1 LIFDPTVG
9 DVISGTGDGN
19 LKMNINT
26 LGNFQMYGDY
36 TIRDGKYLLTLQNI
50 INKKFNIESG
60 STISW
65 NGDPFEAQIN
75 INAIYKL
82 RASLSEI
89 LQDSSRQRVPVEC
102 KLMMT
107 ERLMNP
113 NIKFDIQFPNADAGT
128 REKIKSAIN
137 FDNELEMNKQVF
149 SLLLLGSFFPN
160 NSGNN
165 SIATTGVSSNT
176 NELLSNQ
183 ISNWI
188 SGVSKQVN
196 LGFNYKNDQTA
207 SREVQLTMSK
217 ELFNSRLSI
226 DGNFGVRNNSAANN
240 IIGDVNID
248 YKITNDG
255 KFRVKAFNQSNDYTA
270 LLNQAPFTQGLGIY
284 YREDFESFSV
294 LFTKYKNAILLK
306 RLREEREIER
316 QREKVNSQNL
326 IN

>member
-1 LIFDPTVG
+1 MNFDLQMTPDAEIQLIFDPTVG

-50 INKKFNIESG
+50 INKKFNIENG
-60 STISW
+60 STILW
-65 NGDPFEAQIN
+65 NGNPLDAQIN

-82 RASLSEI
+82 RAGLSEI
-89 LQDSSRQRVPVEC
+89 LQDSSKQRVPLEC
-102 KLMMT
+102 KLMMS
-107 ERLMNP
+107 ERLMKP

-149 SLLLLGSFFPN
+149 SLLLLGSFFPS

-165 SIATTGVSSNT
+165 ALASNGVSSNT

-196 LGFNYKNDQTA
+196 LGFNYKNDQTS

-226 DGNFGVRNNSAANN
+226 DGNFGVRKRQGGCNYSNFIVLFFILQKA
-240 IIGDVNID
+240 II
-248 YKITNDG
+248 K
-255 KFRVKAFNQSNDYTA
+255 
-270 LLNQAPFTQGLGIY
+270 
-284 YREDFESFSV
+284 FSV
-294 LFTKYKNAILLK
+294 FTVQSF
-306 RLREEREIER
+306 R
-316 QREKVNSQNL
+316 
-326 IN
+326 